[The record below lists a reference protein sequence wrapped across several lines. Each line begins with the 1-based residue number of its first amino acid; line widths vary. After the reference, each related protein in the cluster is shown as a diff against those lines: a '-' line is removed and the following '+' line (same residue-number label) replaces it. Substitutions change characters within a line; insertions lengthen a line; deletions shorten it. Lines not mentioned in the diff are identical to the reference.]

1 MATLKELA
9 DLVGGTIVGE
19 ANVEIAALAPL
30 DQARPGTIS
39 FLANPKYLPQLKGC
53 QASAVLVGPDVAGPP
68 GLTLVVCA
76 NPYLAFAKVL
86 TRLHAQRPAPLGVL
100 PGAQVD
106 PSAQLGADV
115 TVHPGSVV
123 GRNVKI
129 GAGTILYP
137 GVILYDAV
145 SVGSEC
151 TLHAGVVVREQCKI
165 GDRVIVQPNAVI
177 GSDGFGFA
185 PDGERYYKIPQIGI
199 VVVEDDVEIGA
210 ATCID
215 RAALG
220 VTRIARGCK
229 LDNLVHIAHNVVI
242 GEDTVI
248 TAQVGIAGS
257 AKIGRHCT
265 FGGQSAAAGHIAIG
279 DGLTF
284 GGRAGVTGNLQGT
297 PGEVYSGVP
306 AIPHKEWLK
315 AAMSFGKLPE
325 MRKDL
330 ARLRHQLDALE
341 KQLKEN

>member
-9 DLVGGTIVGE
+9 ALVGGTIVGE
-19 ANVEIAALAPL
+19 AEAEIVALAPL

-39 FLANPKYLPQLKGC
+39 FLANPKYLPQLKDC
-53 QASAVLVGPDVAGPP
+53 KASAVLVAPDVAGPP

-86 TRLHAQRPAPLGVL
+86 TRLHAQRPAPLGIL
-100 PGAQVD
+100 PGAHVD
-106 PSAQLGADV
+106 PSARLGQDV
-115 TVHPGSVV
+115 TVHPGCVV
-123 GRNVKI
+123 GRNVQI
-129 GAGTILYP
+129 GDGTILCP
-137 GVILYDAV
+137 GVVLYEAV
-145 SVGSEC
+145 TVGREC
-151 TLHAGVVVREQCKI
+151 TLHAGVVVREQCRL

-185 PDGERYYKIPQIGI
+185 PDGERYYKIPQVGI

-210 ATCID
+210 ASCID

-220 VTRIARGCK
+220 VTRIGRGCK
-229 LDNLVHIAHNVVI
+229 LDNLVHIAHNVVV

-257 AKIGRHCT
+257 ARVGRHCT
-265 FGGQSAAAGHIAIG
+265 FGGQSAVAGHIAIG

-284 GGRAGVTGNLQGT
+284 GGRTGVTGNLDGR
-297 PGEVYSGVP
+297 PGEIYSGLP

-315 AAMSFGKLPE
+315 ASMSFNKLPE
-325 MRKDL
+325 MRKEL
-330 ARLRHQLDALE
+330 ARLRRQLDDLE
-341 KQLKEN
+341 KQIKEN